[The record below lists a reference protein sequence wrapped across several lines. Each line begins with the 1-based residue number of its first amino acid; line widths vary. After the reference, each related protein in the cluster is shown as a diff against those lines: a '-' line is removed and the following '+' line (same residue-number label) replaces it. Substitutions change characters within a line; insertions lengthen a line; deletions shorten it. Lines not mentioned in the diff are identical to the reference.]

1 VRRARISTA
10 RLVALLCFA
19 HSTNASAAAAI
30 SVQDAWARATPP
42 GSTVGVV
49 YALIVAEQSDELV
62 CASTDAAERA
72 EIHVSMS
79 EGGTMKMR
87 PMTSVALPANKPVQL
102 QPGGLHMMLIGLH
115 EPLQAGTS
123 FTLTLRFRSSQP
135 LTVPVKVIGPG
146 AMK

>member
-1 VRRARISTA
+1 VRRTRISTA
-10 RLVALLCFA
+10 GLVALLCFA

-30 SVQDAWARATPP
+30 AVKDAWARATPP

-49 YALIVAEQSDELV
+49 YALILAEQADELV
-62 CASTDAAERA
+62 SASTDAAERA
-72 EIHVSMS
+72 EVHASMS

-87 PMTSVALPANKPVQL
+87 PMASVALPANKLVQL

-115 EPLQAGTS
+115 KPLQAGTA
-123 FTLTLRFRSSQP
+123 FTITLRFRSSQP

-146 AMK
+146 AVK